1 MKTVK
6 SLMIFFRNRILGEV
20 STKKLVKRGLKIG
33 KGFSIQAK
41 CMIDSSHCWLIQIG
55 DNVTLAPG
63 VHVLAHDASTKRSLG
78 YTKIGLVRIGNNVFV
93 GAHSVILPGVTI
105 GDNAIIGA
113 GSIVSRDVP
122 ENSVVAGNPSK
133 IICRSDEYLTRHRE
147 KLLTSPVF
155 DKRYTIAGGI
165 SSEMK
170 SEMIERL
177 EEGIGYV
184 E

>member
-6 SLMIFFRNRILGEV
+6 SLLIFLRNRILGEV

-78 YTKIGLVRIGNNVFV
+78 YTKIGLVRIGNNVFF
-93 GAHSVILPGVTI
+93 
-105 GDNAIIGA
+105 
-113 GSIVSRDVP
+113 
-122 ENSVVAGNPSK
+122 
-133 IICRSDEYLTRHRE
+133 RST
-147 KLLTSPVF
+147 
-155 DKRYTIAGGI
+155 
-165 SSEMK
+165 
-170 SEMIERL
+170 
-177 EEGIGYV
+177 
-184 E
+184 